1 MLKNS
6 NNAKHVVLRKQ
17 QVIITFL
24 SSNYSIL
31 EFNPQLAG
39 QDITPANLEFGTIV
53 TRRRDRREKSFSG
66 ASMFHGNQSSSNAF
80 HRSSFTA
87 VNDELIPLTNQ
98 SSTLDP
104 YQSSIEYRLQEL
116 TKRLTV
122 LETKLTEDVSS
133 VLTILQR
140 QFPSAE
146 PLNASA

>member
-1 MLKNS
+1 MYFSVK
-6 NNAKHVVLRKQ
+6 
-17 QVIITFL
+17 TT
-24 SSNYSIL
+24 SIL

-39 QDITPANLEFGTIV
+39 QDITPANLEFGTVV

-140 QFPSAE
+140 QFPPAE